1 MQEIIPIVVAFDN
14 NYCVPAGVS
23 LYSMLANAKR
33 ERERERV
40 KLFYKIHCL
49 VEDLSLENIAKL
61 EETIAPFSAFSSIEF
76 LDISNNNAPKENQE
90 IKKNQAVKSDHY
102 QNIDPIIANKIEE
115 LFTKLSD
122 FSQKRFSKM
131 IMCRFFFASL
141 FPQYDKMIMFDV
153 DTLFVNDM
161 SESFFIPLE
170 THYFGAVR
178 EKDLI
183 AMDRNSAKDL
193 YELRQM
199 HAKSIGVADAF
210 PDLEEAQILF
220 DNYFNAGFLALNLK
234 SWREENLEN
243 QLVGFFLLKNEKLLF
258 NDQDALCFV
267 CRGRILELPYSYNAH
282 PSFLDT
288 PSFPSIKEA
297 RMLHFWGDK
306 PWKLLSV
313 MGAKKWHEV
322 LIQTPFKDAY
332 FNALFLDRLF
342 ESLQNR
348 DKEIKRRDERIIE
361 EVQAVQARD
370 KEIHALKKIL
380 SFSDRRHSFEFLLP
394 RLSSKLLIE
403 FLLFK
408 VKQKVKRLIKR
419 VF

>member
-14 NYCVPAGVS
+14 NYCIPAGVS

-40 KLFYKIHCL
+40 KLFYQIHCL
-49 VEDLSLENIAKL
+49 VEDLSTENIAKL

-76 LDISNNNAPKENQE
+76 LDISNEELEPRHNYRKLDALIASE
-90 IKKNQAVKSDHY
+90 IKKLY
-102 QNIDPIIANKIEE
+102 
-115 LFTKLSD
+115 LKLNA

-141 FPQYDKMIMFDV
+141 FPQYDKMIAFDV

-170 THYFGAVR
+170 MHYFGAVR

-183 AMDRNSAKDL
+183 AINRNSAKDL

-210 PDLEEAQILF
+210 PNLEEAQILF

-234 SWREENLEN
+234 LWREENLQN
-243 QLVGFFLLKNEKLLF
+243 QLIGFFLLKNEKLLF

-288 PSFPSIKEA
+288 PSFPSLKEA

-313 MGAKKWHEV
+313 IGAKKWHEI

-332 FNALFLDRLF
+332 FNAPFLDHLF
-342 ESLQNR
+342 E
-348 DKEIKRRDERIIE
+348 IIE
-361 EVQAVQARD
+361 KVQAVQTRD
-370 KEIHALKKIL
+370 KEIHTLNKIL
-380 SFSDRRHSFEFLLP
+380 SFSDKRHSFEFLLP

-408 VKQKVKRLIKR
+408 IKQKVKRLVKR

>member
-1 MQEIIPIVVAFDN
+1 
-14 NYCVPAGVS
+14 
-23 LYSMLANAKR
+23 
-33 ERERERV
+33 
-40 KLFYKIHCL
+40 CL
-49 VEDLSLENIAKL
+49 VENLSLENIAKL

-76 LDISNNNAPKENQE
+76 LDITLSSEKLEPRHNYYKLDALIANE
-90 IKKNQAVKSDHY
+90 IKKLY
-102 QNIDPIIANKIEE
+102 
-115 LFTKLSD
+115 LKLNS

-141 FPQYDKMIMFDV
+141 FPQYDKIIMFDV
-153 DTLFVNDM
+153 DTLFVDDI

-199 HAKSIGVADAF
+199 RAKTIGVADAF
-210 PDLEEAQILF
+210 PNLEEAQILF

-234 SWREENLEN
+234 LWREENLEN
-243 QLVGFFLLKNEKLLF
+243 QLIAFFILKNEKLLF

-288 PSFPSIKEA
+288 PLFPSIKEA

-313 MGAKKWHEV
+313 IGAKKWHEV

-332 FNALFLDRLF
+332 FNAPFLNHLF
-342 ESLQNR
+342 ESFQNR
-348 DKEIKRRDERIIE
+348 DKET
-361 EVQAVQARD
+361 Q
-370 KEIHALKKIL
+370 EIHAFNKAL
-380 SFSDRRHSFEFLLP
+380 SFSDKRYSFEFLLP
-394 RLSSKLLIE
+394 RLSSKFLIG
-403 FLLFK
+403 FSLFK
-408 VKQKVKRLIKR
+408 IKRKVKRLVKKMLK
-419 VF
+419 VFFKI

>member
-1 MQEIIPIVVAFDN
+1 M
-14 NYCVPAGVS
+14 
-23 LYSMLANAKR
+23 
-33 ERERERV
+33 
-40 KLFYKIHCL
+40 
-49 VEDLSLENIAKL
+49 VEGLSPENIAKL

-76 LDISNNNAPKENQE
+76 LDITDEGLEPRHNYRKLDPLIAGE
-90 IKKNQAVKSDHY
+90 IKKLY
-102 QNIDPIIANKIEE
+102 
-115 LFTKLSD
+115 LKLNS

-153 DTLFVNDM
+153 DTLFVGDI

-183 AMDRNSAKDL
+183 AMNRNSAKDL

-199 HAKSIGVADAF
+199 HAKTIGVANAF
-210 PDLEEAQILF
+210 PNLKEAQILF

-234 SWREENLEN
+234 SWRKENLEN
-243 QLVGFFLLKNEKLLF
+243 QLMGFFLLKNEKLLF

-288 PSFPSIKEA
+288 PSFPSVKEA

-306 PWKLLSV
+306 PWKLFSV
-313 MGAKKWHEV
+313 IGAKKWHEV
-322 LIQTPFKDAY
+322 LILTPFKDAY
-332 FNALFLDRLF
+332 FNAPFLDHLF
-342 ESLQNR
+342 ESLQNK
-348 DKEIKRRDERIIE
+348 DKET
-361 EVQAVQARD
+361 Q
-370 KEIHALKKIL
+370 EIHALNKIL
-380 SFSDRRHSFEFLLP
+380 SFSDKRHSFEFLLP

-408 VKQKVKRLIKR
+408 AKQKAKRLIKR

>member
-14 NYCVPAGVS
+14 NYCIPAGVS
-23 LYSMLANAKR
+23 LFSMLANAK
-33 ERERERV
+33 RERERV

-49 VEDLSLENIAKL
+49 VEGLSPENIAKL

-76 LDISNNNAPKENQE
+76 LDITNNNAPKENQE

-141 FPQYDKMIMFDV
+141 FPKYDKMIMFDV
-153 DTLFVNDM
+153 DTLFVGDI
-161 SESFFIPLE
+161 SESFFIPLDD
-170 THYFGAVR
+170 HYFGAVR

-183 AMDRNSAKDL
+183 AMNRNSAKDL

-199 HAKSIGVADAF
+199 HAKTIGVADAF
-210 PDLEEAQILF
+210 PNLEEAQILF

-234 SWREENLEN
+234 LWRKENLEN
-243 QLVGFFLLKNEKLLF
+243 QLIGFFLLKNEKLLF
-258 NDQDALCFV
+258 SDQDTLCFV

-288 PSFPSIKEA
+288 LSFPSIKEA
-297 RMLHFWGDK
+297 CMLHFWGDK

-313 MGAKKWHEV
+313 IGAKKWHEA

-332 FNALFLDRLF
+332 FNAPFLDHLF

-348 DKEIKRRDERIIE
+348 DKEI
-361 EVQAVQARD
+361 QNMD
-370 KEIHALKKIL
+370 KEIHALNKIL
-380 SFSDRRHSFEFLLP
+380 SFSDKRYSFESLLP
-394 RLSSKLLIE
+394 KLSSKLLME

-408 VKQKVKRLIKR
+408 AKQKVSD
-419 VF
+419 

>member
-1 MQEIIPIVVAFDN
+1 MQEIVPIVVAFDN
-14 NYCVPAGVS
+14 NYCIPAGVS
-23 LYSMLANAKR
+23 LFSMLANAKR

-49 VEDLSLENIAKL
+49 VEGLSPENIAKL

-76 LDISNNNAPKENQE
+76 LDITDKELEPRHNYRKLDPLIADG
-90 IKKNQAVKSDHY
+90 IKKLY
-102 QNIDPIIANKIEE
+102 
-115 LFTKLSD
+115 LKLNA

-141 FPQYDKMIMFDV
+141 FPNYDKMIMFDV
-153 DTLFVNDM
+153 DTLFVNDI
-161 SESFFIPLE
+161 SESFFIPLDD
-170 THYFGAVR
+170 HYFGAVR

-183 AMDRNSAKDL
+183 AMNRNSAKDL

-210 PDLEEAQILF
+210 PNLKEAQTLF
-220 DNYFNAGFLALNLK
+220 YFNAGFLALNLK
-234 SWREENLEN
+234 SWRKENLEN
-243 QLVGFFLLKNEKLLF
+243 QLMGFFLLKNEKLLF

-306 PWKLLSV
+306 PWKLFSV
-313 MGAKKWHEV
+313 IGAKKWHEA
-322 LIQTPFKDAY
+322 LIQTPFKGAY
-332 FNALFLDRLF
+332 FNALFLDHLF
-342 ESLQNR
+342 ESLQNK
-348 DKEIKRRDERIIE
+348 DKEI
-361 EVQAVQARD
+361 QT
-370 KEIHALKKIL
+370 LNKIL
-380 SFSDRRHSFEFLLP
+380 SFSDKRHSFESLLP
-394 RLSSKLLIE
+394 KLSSKLLIE

-408 VKQKVKRLIKR
+408 AKQKVKRLIRR
-419 VF
+419 V

>member
-1 MQEIIPIVVAFDN
+1 MQEIIPIVVVFDN
-14 NYCVPAGVS
+14 NYCIPAGVS
-23 LYSMLANAKR
+23 LFSMLANAKR
-33 ERERERV
+33 ERERV
-40 KLFYKIHCL
+40 KLFYQIHCL
-49 VEDLSLENIAKL
+49 VENLSLENIAKL

-76 LDISNNNAPKENQE
+76 LDITDKELEPRHNYRKLDPLIASE
-90 IKKNQAVKSDHY
+90 IKKLY
-102 QNIDPIIANKIEE
+102 
-115 LFTKLSD
+115 LKLNT

-153 DTLFVNDM
+153 DTLFVDDI

-183 AMDRNSAKDL
+183 AINRNSAKDL

-199 HAKSIGVADAF
+199 HAKTIGVADAF
-210 PDLEEAQILF
+210 PNLEEVQILF

-234 SWREENLEN
+234 LWREENLEN
-243 QLVGFFLLKNEKLLF
+243 QLIAFFIVKNEKLLF

-313 MGAKKWHEV
+313 IGTKKWHEI

-332 FNALFLDRLF
+332 FNAPFLDHLF

-370 KEIHALKKIL
+370 KEIHAFNKAL
-380 SFSDRRHSFEFLLP
+380 SFSDKRHSFEFLLP

-408 VKQKVKRLIKR
+408 AKQKMKRLIKR

>member
-1 MQEIIPIVVAFDN
+1 MVAFDN
-14 NYCVPAGVS
+14 NYCIPAGVS
-23 LYSMLANAKR
+23 LFSMLTNAK
-33 ERERERV
+33 RERV

-76 LDISNNNAPKENQE
+76 LDITDKELEPRHNYYKLDALIASE
-90 IKKNQAVKSDHY
+90 IKKLY
-102 QNIDPIIANKIEE
+102 
-115 LFTKLSD
+115 LKLNA

-141 FPQYDKMIMFDV
+141 FPQYEKIIMFDM
-153 DTLFVNDM
+153 DTLFVDDM

-183 AMDRNSAKDL
+183 AINRNSAKDL

-199 HAKSIGVADAF
+199 RAKSIGVADAF
-210 PDLEEAQILF
+210 PNLEEAQILF

-234 SWREENLEN
+234 SWRKENLEN
-243 QLVGFFLLKNEKLLF
+243 QLIGFFLLKNEKLLF
-258 NDQDALCFV
+258 PEQDTLCFV

-288 PSFPSIKEA
+288 PSFPSLKEA
-297 RMLHFWGDK
+297 LMLHFWGDK

-313 MGAKKWHEV
+313 IGAKKWHEI

-332 FNALFLDRLF
+332 FNAPFLDHLF
-342 ESLQNR
+342 ESLQNK
-348 DKEIKRRDERIIE
+348 DKET
-361 EVQAVQARD
+361 Q
-370 KEIHALKKIL
+370 EIHALNKIL
-380 SFSDRRHSFEFLLP
+380 SFSDKRHSFESLLP

-408 VKQKVKRLIKR
+408 AKQKAKRLIKR

>member
-1 MQEIIPIVVAFDN
+1 MQEIIPVVVAFDN
-14 NYCVPAGVS
+14 HYCIPAGVS

-40 KLFYKIHCL
+40 KLFYQIHCL
-49 VEDLSLENIAKL
+49 VENLSAENVAKL

-76 LDISNNNAPKENQE
+76 LDITDKELEPRHNYRKLDPLIASE
-90 IKKNQAVKSDHY
+90 IKKLY
-102 QNIDPIIANKIEE
+102 
-115 LFTKLSD
+115 LKLNA

-141 FPQYDKMIMFDV
+141 FPQYEKIIMFDV
-153 DTLFVNDM
+153 DTLFVGDI

-183 AMDRNSAKDL
+183 AMNRNSAKDL

-199 HAKSIGVADAF
+199 HAKTIGVADAF
-210 PDLEEAQILF
+210 PNLEEAQILF

-243 QLVGFFLLKNEKLLF
+243 QLIGFFLLKNEKLLF
-258 NDQDALCFV
+258 SDQDALCFV

-313 MGAKKWHEV
+313 IGAKKWHEV
-322 LIQTPFKDAY
+322 LIETPFKDAY
-332 FNALFLDRLF
+332 FNASFLDHLF

-348 DKEIKRRDERIIE
+348 DKEI
-361 EVQAVQARD
+361 
-370 KEIHALKKIL
+370 HALNKIL
-380 SFSDRRHSFEFLLP
+380 SFSDKRHSFEFLLP

-408 VKQKVKRLIKR
+408 AKQKAKRLIKR
-419 VF
+419 V

>member
-1 MQEIIPIVVAFDN
+1 MQEIIPIVVTFDN
-14 NYCVPAGVS
+14 NYCIPAGVS
-23 LYSMLANAKR
+23 LYSMLAHAK
-33 ERERERV
+33 RERERV

-76 LDISNNNAPKENQE
+76 LDISNEELEPRHNYRKLDPLIASE
-90 IKKNQAVKSDHY
+90 IKKLY
-102 QNIDPIIANKIEE
+102 
-115 LFTKLSD
+115 LKLNA

-153 DTLFVNDM
+153 DTLFVNDI

-183 AMDRNSAKDL
+183 AMNRNSAKDL

-199 HAKSIGVADAF
+199 HAKTIGVADAF
-210 PDLEEAQILF
+210 PNLKEAQILF

-243 QLVGFFLLKNEKLLF
+243 QLIAFFLLKNEKLLF

-288 PSFPSIKEA
+288 PLFPSFKEV

-313 MGAKKWHEV
+313 IGAKKWHEI

-332 FNALFLDRLF
+332 FNAPFLDHLF
-342 ESLQNR
+342 ESFQNKDK
-348 DKEIKRRDERIIE
+348 DKET
-361 EVQAVQARD
+361 Q
-370 KEIHALKKIL
+370 EIHALNKIL
-380 SFSDRRHSFEFLLP
+380 SFSDKRHSFEFLLP
-394 RLSSKLLIE
+394 RLSSKFLIE

-408 VKQKVKRLIKR
+408 IKQKVKRLIKR

>member
-1 MQEIIPIVVAFDN
+1 MYPCWCEFVFHASARQT
-14 NYCVPAGVS
+14 
-23 LYSMLANAKR
+23 
-33 ERERERV
+33 RERERV
-40 KLFYKIHCL
+40 KLFYQIHCL
-49 VEDLSLENIAKL
+49 VEDLSAENIAKL

-76 LDISNNNAPKENQE
+76 LDISSEELEPRHNHYKLDALIANE
-90 IKKNQAVKSDHY
+90 IKKLY
-102 QNIDPIIANKIEE
+102 
-115 LFTKLSD
+115 LKLHS

-131 IMCRFFFASL
+131 IMCRLFLASL
-141 FPQYDKMIMFDV
+141 FPQYDKIIMFDA
-153 DTLFVNDM
+153 DTLFVDDI

-183 AMDRNSAKDL
+183 AINRNSAKDL

-199 HAKSIGVADAF
+199 RAKTIGVADAF
-210 PDLEEAQILF
+210 PNLEEAQILF

-234 SWREENLEN
+234 LWREENLEN
-243 QLVGFFLLKNEKLLF
+243 QLIAFFILKNEKLLF
-258 NDQDALCFV
+258 SDQDTLCFV

-288 PSFPSIKEA
+288 PLFPSLKEA

-313 MGAKKWHEV
+313 IGAKKWHEI

-332 FNALFLDRLF
+332 FNAPFLVRLF
-342 ESLQNR
+342 ESLQNK
-348 DKEIKRRDERIIE
+348 DKET
-361 EVQAVQARD
+361 Q
-370 KEIHALKKIL
+370 EIHALKKAL
-380 SFSDRRHSFEFLLP
+380 SFSDKRYSFEFLLP
-394 RLSSKLLIE
+394 RLSSKLLVG
-403 FLLFK
+403 FLIFK
-408 VKQKVKRLIKR
+408 AKQKVKRLVKR

>member
-1 MQEIIPIVVAFDN
+1 
-14 NYCVPAGVS
+14 
-23 LYSMLANAKR
+23 MLANAKR

-49 VEDLSLENIAKL
+49 VEDLSTENIAKL

-76 LDISNNNAPKENQE
+76 LDITDEGLEPRHNYRKLDPLIANE
-90 IKKNQAVKSDHY
+90 IKKLY
-102 QNIDPIIANKIEE
+102 
-115 LFTKLSD
+115 LKLNS

-131 IMCRFFFASL
+131 IMCRFFFSSL

-153 DTLFVNDM
+153 DTLFVGDI

-199 HAKSIGVADAF
+199 HAKTIGVADAF
-210 PDLEEAQILF
+210 PNLKEAQTLF

-234 SWREENLEN
+234 SWRKENLEN
-243 QLVGFFLLKNEKLLF
+243 QLIAFFLLKNEKLLF

-288 PSFPSIKEA
+288 PSFPSVKEA

-306 PWKLLSV
+306 PWKLFSV
-313 MGAKKWHEV
+313 IGAKKWHEA

-332 FNALFLDRLF
+332 FNAPFLDHLF

-348 DKEIKRRDERIIE
+348 DKEI
-361 EVQAVQARD
+361 
-370 KEIHALKKIL
+370 HALNKIL
-380 SFSDRRHSFEFLLP
+380 SFSDKRHSFETLLP

-408 VKQKVKRLIKR
+408 AKQKVKRLIKR
-419 VF
+419 V